1 MAKIVLDPI
10 TSGYQSTTQVNTNNA
25 EIATNL
31 NSLVL
36 YRNNPDGEA
45 NEMLNLMDMNS
56 NRIINLPVAI
66 SAGEPVTFGQLID
79 ILSTAD
85 GDINIP
91 FVTETQTLS
100 AGQTAVVWTSDIV
113 LSVFSISGL
122 SSDSHRLVEGV
133 DYSANTTTRTIT
145 LFNSYPSGTTVLRS
159 KEQAADVI
167 ATGVGTYPTAAATVT
182 LDANG
187 GAITVFDITLTANA
201 TLSIINAPSLSSTVY
216 QPTLRITSGGAFTVT
231 FDAMFV
237 FITTPTLSTT
247 IGERDHIS
255 CLTID
260 NGTTYDCL
268 HTIAAIGP

>member
-91 FVTETQTLS
+91 FVTK
-100 AGQTAVVWTSDIV
+100 
-113 LSVFSISGL
+113 
-122 SSDSHRLVEGV
+122 
-133 DYSANTTTRTIT
+133 
-145 LFNSYPSGTTVLRS
+145 S
-159 KEQAADVI
+159 K
-167 ATGVGTYPTAAATVT
+167 
-182 LDANG
+182 
-187 GAITVFDITLTANA
+187 
-201 TLSIINAPSLSSTVY
+201 
-216 QPTLRITSGGAFTVT
+216 RR
-231 FDAMFV
+231 M
-237 FITTPTLSTT
+237 
-247 IGERDHIS
+247 
-255 CLTID
+255 
-260 NGTTYDCL
+260 
-268 HTIAAIGP
+268 